1 MSMSSA
7 ALHRASDSDEP
18 RDSAESGDFS
28 HDTTETTAVQSIPA
42 SALLLALS
50 ALTAVG
56 FTRIFADTKF
66 LGSMLFIVVSL
77 HAFCLV
83 LRLFKVRG
91 YIAIPAAFAVM
102 FTLLAWKYYPDTM
115 SGPFPTPESW
125 QAFLADLQLARGQ
138 FPSSVAPVAAVGGFI
153 VLATAST
160 AAAAILSDAFAFR
173 AYGRVETTVPNAVL
187 FVFASAL
194 GADRHRVAITTAW
207 LACALAVI
215 VALRVTHAQVEHV
228 WIGNR
233 SRVLARSLPV
243 AAVLAGCAAAGAAIV
258 GPRLPG
264 AGETA
269 LFKPSKKNDVTQ
281 VLSPLVDI
289 RSRLVTLSDTELFTV
304 AAAEPNYW
312 RATALTEFDG
322 STWKLPDGNLAPVD
336 GSFAAPAPQSHNVVQ
351 QIHIA
356 ALGGNLL
363 PAAYSAV
370 SLQDGKAY
378 WVDTTGTLV
387 VPGIGLQQGS
397 NYTVVSSITDVAASL
412 LGTAPETLPDGD
424 PSISLPNNFP
434 ESVTQTAFE
443 VTAASASRY
452 DKALA
457 LQNWFRSQFVYDL
470 TVQRGHS
477 DDAIE
482 NFLRV
487 RRGFCEQFSGA
498 FAAMARSVG
507 IPARVAVGFTPGD
520 AGADG
525 RYHVYGRNAHA
536 WPEVWFQDVG
546 WVSFEPTPGR
556 GQPGAEER
564 TGVIPQQANAGDPN
578 SATPITTPTTTPV
591 TQPGGPT
598 TTIANTSGGT
608 PQTSVPTST
617 DSSSSSSNGPSI
629 WLALVVLLIAA
640 IATWAFALPRVLRR
654 IRLARSPATS
664 QQAIALSWQRAAHAL
679 ALIGAEPR
687 SGETFIEHAQRVG
700 ANFEIDAHSVQQLA
714 LDCTA
719 AVYGNRGSEIRVQRA
734 EQLSAQ
740 IVLAVKD
747 QLDAR
752 QRLIAV
758 FDPRMAEVLLP
769 A

>member
-1 MSMSSA
+1 MSISSHA
-7 ALHRASDSDEP
+7 THTEP
-18 RDSAESGDFS
+18 YSPEHSGFTRDSG
-28 HDTTETTAVQSIPA
+28 ETTAVQSIPA
-42 SALLLALS
+42 SALLLLLS
-50 ALTAVG
+50 AMTAVG
-56 FTRIFADTKF
+56 FTRIFAETKF
-66 LGSMLFIVVSL
+66 LGSMLFIIVCL
-77 HAFCLV
+77 HLFCLV
-83 LRLFKVRG
+83 LRLLNVRG
-91 YIAIPAAFAVM
+91 YIAVPAAFALM
-102 FTLLAWKYYPDTM
+102 FALLAWKYYPDTM
-115 SGPFPTPESW
+115 SGPFPTPQSW

-153 VLATAST
+153 VLAAASA
-160 AAAAILSDAFAFR
+160 AAAAIFSDAFAFR

-187 FVFASAL
+187 FIFASAL

-215 VALRVTHAQVEHV
+215 VALRITHAQVEHV
-228 WIGNR
+228 WIGKR

-243 AAVLAGCAAAGAAIV
+243 AVVLAGCAAAGGALI

-264 AGETA
+264 AGEAA
-269 LFKPSKKNDVTQ
+269 LVKPSKKSDVTQ

-322 STWKLPDGNLAPVD
+322 STWKLPDGNLAPAD
-336 GSFAAPAPQSHNVVQ
+336 GSFATPAPQSHSVVQ

-378 WVDTTGTLV
+378 WVDQTGTLV
-387 VPGIGLQQGS
+387 VPGAGLQQGA
-397 NYTVVSSITDVAASL
+397 NFTVVSSITDVASSQ
-412 LGTAPETLPDGD
+412 LGSAPDALPPDD
-424 PSISLPNNFP
+424 PAVSLPTDFP
-434 ESVTQTAFE
+434 ASVVQTAFE
-443 VTAASASRY
+443 VTAGAATRY

-477 DDAIE
+477 DGAIE

-498 FAAMARSVG
+498 FAAMARAIG

-520 AGADG
+520 VAADG
-525 RYHVYGRNAHA
+525 RYHVFGRNAHA
-536 WPEVWFQDVG
+536 WPEVWFQGVG

-556 GQPGAEER
+556 GQPGAQER
-564 TGVIPQQANAGDPN
+564 TGVAPQQADAGDPN
-578 SATPITTPTTTPV
+578 SVTPITTPTTTPV
-591 TQPGGPT
+591 AEPSGPT

-617 DSSSSSSNGPSI
+617 TASSSSSHGPSM
-629 WLALVVLLIAA
+629 WLIVVVLLIAA
-640 IATWAFALPRVLRR
+640 LAAWAFALPRVLKR
-654 IRLARSPATS
+654 IRLSRAPTTP
-664 QQAIALSWQRAAHAL
+664 QQGIANSWQRSADAL
-679 ALIGAEPR
+679 ALIGAGPHA
-687 SGETFIEHAQRVG
+687 GETFIEHAQRVG
-700 ANFEIDAHSVQQLA
+700 ADFDIDAHAVQQLA

-734 EQLSAQ
+734 EQLSAE

-752 QRLIAV
+752 QRLLAV